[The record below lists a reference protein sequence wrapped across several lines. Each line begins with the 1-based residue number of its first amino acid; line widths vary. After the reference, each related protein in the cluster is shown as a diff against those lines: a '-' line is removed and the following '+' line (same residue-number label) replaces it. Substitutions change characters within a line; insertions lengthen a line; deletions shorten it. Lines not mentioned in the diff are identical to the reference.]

1 MLTTCPL
8 SIQLPLQ
15 ESINAPSL
23 HATQIFLFAQVNLD
37 QSDEVTSDH
46 EYKSI
51 KSVGN
56 LKHRHPL
63 QFHAW
68 CRRKAPS
75 TTQASAVLLVKVSST
90 GSPSC
95 PGTAWQHCTWYQS
108 KTRWIFHKHTAMGR
122 AVPTLC
128 MIAMTEKVFYQAVFF
143 FLSAFWEREWCQ
155 EWWKSKTRTYLY
167 ALGYFFDF
175 TSWEDRD

>member
-63 QFHAW
+63 QFHA
-68 CRRKAPS
+68 
-75 TTQASAVLLVKVSST
+75 
-90 GSPSC
+90 
-95 PGTAWQHCTWYQS
+95 
-108 KTRWIFHKHTAMGR
+108 
-122 AVPTLC
+122 
-128 MIAMTEKVFYQAVFF
+128 
-143 FLSAFWEREWCQ
+143 
-155 EWWKSKTRTYLY
+155 
-167 ALGYFFDF
+167 
-175 TSWEDRD
+175 